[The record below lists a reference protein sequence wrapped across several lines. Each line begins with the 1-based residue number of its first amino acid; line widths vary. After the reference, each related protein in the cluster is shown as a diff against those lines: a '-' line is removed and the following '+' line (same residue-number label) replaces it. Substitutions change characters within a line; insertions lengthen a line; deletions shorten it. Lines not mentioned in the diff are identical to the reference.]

1 MNFNEVINR
10 KNTGSVK
17 WDTMKEYGMPG
28 DILPLWVADMDFKAP
43 VGVIKA
49 LSERVA
55 HGIFGYTLPTNS
67 YYDAVINWMDHRHQW
82 KIEKEWIIIVP
93 GIVPAIHFAV
103 QTYTKE
109 GDGVL
114 VQRPVYNPF
123 TDAVVKNGRKLINS
137 PLVLKGDRYE
147 IDFEDFEKKIVDNGV
162 KLFVLCSPHNP
173 VGRVWTREELQGM
186 GDICLKHNVLV
197 VADEI
202 HHDLIFKDKK
212 HIPFASLGLKYSN
225 ICITCTSP
233 SKTFNLAGLQISN
246 IIIENKEILIR
257 LNSYLESIALTM
269 SNIFGMIGAEAAYN
283 TGEEWLEELI
293 DYIEVNKELVQK
305 FMAEKF
311 PSIKVLDSEATYL
324 LWIDFRGLGM
334 GKVELERFLAE
345 DAKLW
350 LTAGDTYGDEGFGFE
365 RMNLA
370 CPRSTIEKGL
380 KQLEDALINRL

>member
-1 MNFNEVINR
+1 MNFDEVINR

-17 WDTMKEYGMPG
+17 WDTMKEYGMPS

-49 LSERVA
+49 LSDRVG
-55 HGIFGYTLPTNS
+55 HGIFGYTLPTDS
-67 YYDAVINWMDHRHQW
+67 YYDAVINWMNRRHDWGVQ
-82 KIEKEWIIIVP
+82 KEWIIIVP

-147 IDFEDFEKKIVDNGV
+147 IDFEDFEKKIVDNEV
-162 KLFVLCSPHNP
+162 KLFILCSPHNP

-212 HIPFASLGLKYSN
+212 HIPFASLGSKYSN

-311 PSIKVLDSEATYL
+311 PSIKVIESEATYL

>member
-212 HIPFASLGLKYSN
+212 HIPFASLGSKYSN

>member
-1 MNFNEVINR
+1 MNFDEVINR

-17 WDTMKEYGMPG
+17 WDTMKEYGMPS

-49 LSERVA
+49 LSDRVG
-55 HGIFGYTLPTNS
+55 HGIFGYTLPTDS
-67 YYDAVINWMDHRHQW
+67 YYDAVINWMNRRHDWGVQ
-82 KIEKEWIIIVP
+82 KEWIIIVP

>member
-1 MNFNEVINR
+1 
-10 KNTGSVK
+10 
-17 WDTMKEYGMPG
+17 MKEYGMPG

-283 TGEEWLEELI
+283 TGKEWLGELI
-293 DYIEVNKELVQK
+293 DYIEANKKLIQK
-305 FMAEKF
+305 FMTEKF
-311 PSIKVLDSEATYL
+311 PSIKVIDSEATYL

-334 GKVELERFLAE
+334 GKEELDKFLAE
-345 DAKLW
+345 DAKMW
-350 LTAGDTYGDEGFGFE
+350 LTGGYIYGDEGCGFE
-365 RMNLA
+365 RINLA

>member
-1 MNFNEVINR
+1 MNFDEVINR

-17 WDTMKEYGMPG
+17 WDTMKEYGMPS

-49 LSERVA
+49 LSDRVG
-55 HGIFGYTLPTNS
+55 HGIFGYTLPTDS
-67 YYDAVINWMDHRHQW
+67 YYDAVINWMNRRHDWGVQ
-82 KIEKEWIIIVP
+82 KEWIIIVP

-147 IDFEDFEKKIVDNGV
+147 IDFEDFEKKIVDNEV
-162 KLFVLCSPHNP
+162 KLFILCSPHNP

-212 HIPFASLGLKYSN
+212 HIPFASLGSKYSN

-311 PSIKVLDSEATYL
+311 PSIKVIESEATYL

-334 GKVELERFLAE
+334 GKEELDTFLAE

>member
-269 SNIFGMIGAEAAYN
+269 SNIFGMIGAEAAYS
-283 TGEEWLEELI
+283 TGEEWLGELI
-293 DYIEVNKELVQK
+293 DYIEANKKLIQK
-305 FMAEKF
+305 FMTEKF
-311 PSIKVLDSEATYL
+311 PSIKVIDSEATYL

-334 GKVELERFLAE
+334 GKEELDKFLAE

-350 LTAGDTYGDEGFGFE
+350 LTGGYIYGDEGCGFE
-365 RMNLA
+365 RINLA

>member
-147 IDFEDFEKKIVDNGV
+147 IDFEDFEKKIVDNEV
-162 KLFVLCSPHNP
+162 KLFILCSPHNP

-212 HIPFASLGLKYSN
+212 HIPFASLGSKYSN